1 MTKTFVYV
9 WILKLIIYILIPWL
23 ICSLSSMRSFP
34 FERTLHWFPKPLQFD
49 AKLANFEVDIT
60 KDDVFFN
67 DIGKGTQTLCKNHI
81 P

>member
-1 MTKTFVYV
+1 MH
-9 WILKLIIYILIPWL
+9 
-23 ICSLSSMRSFP
+23 SFP
-34 FERTLHWFPKPLQFD
+34 FERTLHWFPKPFKLQFD